1 MNDIINLIEEKE
13 IKFIDINKE
22 IESENNSNKREML
35 LIKKNELINSK
46 FELIKIVNNI
56 LMKNKNN
63 KYQIDNEESVNNK
76 DIQQICIKRKKEFN
90 SSEENSS

>member
-1 MNDIINLIEEKE
+1 
-13 IKFIDINKE
+13 
-22 IESENNSNKREML
+22 ML

-76 DIQQICIKRKKEFN
+76 DIQQMCIKRKKEFN
-90 SSEENSS
+90 SSEENSSESEDFLIKKNLNKEIYKKIEKY